1 MSSPRRNPTWAKVN
15 WIAGSLVF
23 GNIIKSF
30 LKLGESPSFFFGTR
44 RHLCCFVLIFLK
56 FHFLSPE
63 RARKK
68 VNMLTEKHTQET
80 FSFFLKSLGHWM
92 CATVRCSQKW
102 RLCYIH
108 YFALCLSLDWSLLW
122 VSFWP
127 AFSPVSSAV
136 NSPLPRT
143 WGFLLNLKQHRRPYA
158 KQNLYQ
164 WGNFLVGICQDN
176 TPDSTPAKQ
185 NSACPW
191 RSWLYPL
198 PQVWPPQKFL
208 TKNREK
214 FLVLCSTKKTFF
226 LLFYRPSIKDTYL
239 QGSFLRWGMSFPQP
253 PPPITWAAVGGKIFL
268 DQKTFFLPFYRPS
281 IKDTYL

>member
-1 MSSPRRNPTWAKVN
+1 MCSPRRNPTWAKVN
-15 WIAGSLVF
+15 WVAGSLVF

-44 RHLCCFVLIFLK
+44 RHLCFFVLIFLK

-92 CATVRCSQKW
+92 CALFSEVKVMLYSLFCVVSVPGLVLAVSIVFTCVFTSFLCSQ
-102 RLCYIH
+102 L
-108 YFALCLSLDWSLLW
+108 
-122 VSFWP
+122 
-127 AFSPVSSAV
+127 
-136 NSPLPRT
+136 PLPRT
-143 WGFLLNLKQHRRPYA
+143 CGFLLNLKQHRRPYA
-158 KQNLYQ
+158 KQNVYQ

-176 TPDSTPAKQ
+176 TADSTPAKQ

-208 TKNREK
+208 IKNREK
-214 FLVLCSTKKTFF
+214 FLVLCSTKKLFF
-226 LLFYRPSIKDTYL
+226 
-239 QGSFLRWGMSFPQP
+239 
-253 PPPITWAAVGGKIFL
+253 
-268 DQKTFFLPFYRPS
+268 FFF
-281 IKDTYL
+281 TVHQ